1 MAETEPNVWQK
12 VANATND
19 VVTPANAI
27 DVVAM
32 GMAFHG
38 APRLNTWGGIVE
50 SGAAYMADV
59 VDGRVARATGTT
71 SDLGAKIDP
80 IGDKIKIAYGLW
92 HIWRGNLASRGLM
105 TAVAAQN
112 AANTAI
118 TVYDQVKNDEPQLK
132 VSDDGKKAMFT
143 QAWGIG
149 LQVIGN
155 KVGETHKPAGKAL
168 KAAGAII
175 GWAGFA
181 YFGIPSTVQY
191 LRKATGK

>member
-1 MAETEPNVWQK
+1 MSELETSVWQK
-12 VANATND
+12 VADATND

-27 DVVAM
+27 DVAAM
-32 GMAFHG
+32 GMAIHA
-38 APRLNTWGGIVE
+38 APRLNTWGGIIE
-50 SGAAYMADV
+50 GAAAYMADV

-80 IGDKIKIAYGLW
+80 IGDKIKVAYGVW
-92 HIWRGNLASRGLM
+92 HIWRSNLASRSLL
-105 TAVAAQN
+105 AVVAAQN
-112 AANTAI
+112 VANAAI
-118 TVYDQVKNDEPQLK
+118 TVYDQTKNADHLK

-155 KVGETHKPAGKAL
+155 KVREVHEPTGKAL

-175 GWAGFA
+175 GWSGFA
-181 YFGIPSTVQY
+181 FYGVPSTMQY
-191 LRKATGK
+191 FRKATGK